1 MQGVPPQDQRSVTM
15 KDLEDALPLIERYKD
30 QLFAIG
36 EVGLDFTPRIAST
49 DDQKE
54 EQRQVLIK
62 QIELAKRLDL
72 PLNVHSRSAGRP
84 TINLLKEHGAQK
96 VLLHAFDG
104 KPSVAMEGVKAG
116 YLFSIPPS
124 IVRSE
129 QQKLVKQLPLE
140 NLCLETDSP
149 ALGPEKQDID
159 EVIEKSRKAG
169 VIALVSVT
177 ENINEFERMI
187 DLSQRYP
194 SFVLPCF
201 GIHPIQSDADG
212 SRSVTLSDLEPA
224 IPVFEKYKD
233 NLVGIGEIGLDFTPW
248 LASTSQQREEQQKVF
263 RMQLSIAQNFDLPV
277 NVHSRSAGRQT
288 ISFLKEHGVQKVLLH
303 NFAGR
308 LSAALEG
315 AQAGYYFSFPPAI
328 TRNNQREK
336 IIRQLPLENICL
348 ETDSPALGPNKEER
362 NIPENIRISCQYISD
377 VKGLSPETV
386 CEVTSKNALH
396 LFPKIHGYLNR

>member
-1 MQGVPPQDQRSVTM
+1 M
-15 KDLEDALPLIERYKD
+15 
-30 QLFAIG
+30 
-36 EVGLDFTPRIAST
+36 
-49 DDQKE
+49 
-54 EQRQVLIK
+54 
-62 QIELAKRLDL
+62 
-72 PLNVHSRSAGRP
+72 
-84 TINLLKEHGAQK
+84 
-96 VLLHAFDG
+96 
-104 KPSVAMEGVKAG
+104 
-116 YLFSIPPS
+116 
-124 IVRSE
+124 
-129 QQKLVKQLPLE
+129 
-140 NLCLETDSP
+140 
-149 ALGPEKQDID
+149 
-159 EVIEKSRKAG
+159 
-169 VIALVSVT
+169 
-177 ENINEFERMI
+177 
-187 DLSQRYP
+187 
-194 SFVLPCF
+194 
-201 GIHPIQSDADG
+201 
-212 SRSVTLSDLEPA
+212 
-224 IPVFEKYKD
+224 FEKYKD

-263 RMQLSIAQNFDLPV
+263 RMQLSIAQSFDLPV